1 MSSDVRFGSKA
12 DISQRP
18 VDVRYSPKSGH
29 AGLSAA
35 GTTNAPAAISE
46 SARGHSRSGWAY
58 WGKAQDK
65 HRKACRSGDLL
76 GRCDILEAE
85 IRDAPDDKPA
95 HFDSDFS
102 AGRQA

>member
-1 MSSDVRFGSKA
+1 MSALGQKQTFRSAQSMSAIPPKA
-12 DISQRP
+12 DMRVFLP
-18 VDVRYSPKSGH
+18 LAP
-29 AGLSAA
+29 
-35 GTTNAPAAISE
+35 TNAPAAISE